1 MTAVAD
7 GVDALFRYFQTI
19 GNLMETLPVAW
30 IATASLL
37 AGGSA
42 ILWIQHNEFLRRLLP
57 VTTTSTVVLSTAVIM
72 DAARAAIAITTGK
85 RSPTHIS
92 IPNLRE
98 RRLSRIMRTGR
109 WALPLQQVLNERR
122 DDPVDKRIV
131 AIDRN
136 RSTLVVGKPGAGKT
150 NVIQLLLEQIK
161 RGNDEALVVFD
172 YKREYQHF
180 YDQHDI
186 DYIKLTPSG
195 ATDLWNIFL
204 ETDGDTLEEYLEVAK
219 GVFSNQNDGKYWS
232 AAATQVFAGILCL
245 LDREFSTAGATPTN
259 ADLVKY
265 LRTHEAEEIHH
276 DLDRHDDL
284 ASAAQH
290 IPDEAAEAQA
300 AGVISN
306 VQVAL
311 LEMFVGDFAKQGEFA
326 VREYMQN
333 PNGRVLI
340 LDLPPERKETSA
352 PVFKFILDW
361 SIRYALQDS
370 RQCSFILDEFARLP
384 RLTQLDTLVTQGR
397 SYNAQAIAGIQ
408 SIAQLHESYGTD
420 GADALL
426 SGYNQVILMQPQ
438 SGDTPT
444 VDFALETVGPET
456 IDRRVTTVDKT
467 GSVAGSA
474 HEQSEIYPISR
485 DELTAFNQ
493 GECVIVSRDG
503 SWVRGFVPLYS
514 DVRDVVARASRSVDE
529 Y

>member
-1 MTAVAD
+1 MKAVAD
-7 GVDALFRYFQTI
+7 GVDALFRYF
-19 GNLMETLPVAW
+19 ETVGRLLEALPTAW
-30 IATASLL
+30 IATASILT
-37 AGGSA
+37 GGSVL
-42 ILWIQHNEFLRRLLP
+42 LWLRHDKVLRRIFP
-57 VTTTSTVVLSTAVIM
+57 AATTSTVVLSTAVLI
-72 DAARAAIAITTGK
+72 DAVRAAIAITTGK
-85 RSPTHIS
+85 RALTHIS
-92 IPNLRE
+92 IPNVRE
-98 RRLSRIMRTGR
+98 RRLSGIMRSGR
-109 WALPLQQVLNERR
+109 WALPLQHVADDRR
-122 DDPVDKRIV
+122 TDPVDKSIV

-150 NVIQLLLEQIK
+150 NVIQLLLEQIE
-161 RGNDEALVVFD
+161 RENDEALVVFD

-180 YDQHDI
+180 FDQHDI

-204 ETDGDTLEEYLEVAK
+204 ETDGDSLEGYLEVAK
-219 GVFSNQNDGKYWS
+219 GVFSNQKDGKYWS

-245 LDREFSTAGATPTN
+245 LDREFSTTGTTPTN

-276 DLDRHDDL
+276 DLDRYDDL

-290 IPDEAAEAQA
+290 IPDEAADAQA

-306 VQVAL
+306 VQVGL
-311 LEMFVGDFAKQGEFA
+311 LEMFVGDFAEQGEFA

-333 PNGRVLI
+333 PNGQVLV
-340 LDLPPERKETSA
+340 LDMPPERKETSA

-361 SIRYALQDS
+361 CIRYALQDS

-384 RLTQLDTLVTQGR
+384 RLSQLDTLVTQGR

-426 SGYNQVILMQPQ
+426 SGYNQVVLMQPQ
-438 SGDTPT
+438 SGDTAT
-444 VDFALETVGPET
+444 VDFALETIGPET
-456 IDRRVTTVDKT
+456 IDRRVTTVDET
-467 GSVAGSA
+467 GSVTGSA
-474 HEQSEIYPISR
+474 HEQSEVYPISR

-503 SWVRGFVPLYS
+503 SYVRGFVPLYS
-514 DVRDVVARASRSVDE
+514 DVRNVVARASRSVNE